1 MPLALASTRGAPCS
15 GAPARPRDPRAPG
28 LARPRPQSLDAGR
41 LSPRRDRILA
51 RDACVAELARAA
63 AARNALDD
71 LPSALPAPLD
81 RLIHFAFRP
90 AAAAAPSV
98 CWHADGQATAA
109 PPPAAAAARPG
120 PPPGQIQ
127 LACIVA
133 ALCHDLR
140 HPGTTNAFQRESQ
153 SFVFLAYGAVSTLE
167 KMHAV
172 PAERAAA
179 GLLRALVEYCHRL
192 ARPAGGG
199 AGAREEGAPSA
210 SGALAEEALEGRRG
224 ELSAAPDDELIE
236 LMFGVPCAD
245 AAADAAC
252 RASNSLA
259 EAGMLAGALAAAL
272 APGPRDP
279 AGAHLAPCRRWRRA
293 PLPPASP
300 ARTPF
305 STPTPPPPPPPPPSP
320 AGSRSRPPWTALVM
334 AHRLPSLFERLSALF
349 RMAICGGGA
358 LAAFLDDFYEV
369 VGVPILIGYGLTE
382 TAPTL
387 TARREVANVAHSAG
401 LPVPGT
407 QVRVVDPETLAPV
420 EAGATG
426 LVVARGPQ
434 VMAGYYKDPEA
445 TAKVLD
451 ADGWFNTGDRGW
463 VTPGGHLVITGRYKD
478 IIVLSNGENI
488 EPAAVEDVLIRS
500 ELIDQVVLV
509 GQDQKSLGA
518 LVVPNLDALRRWAR
532 GRGRGELE
540 RARAGGRQGRRPVP
554 RPNPGV
560 SPEQVDRLFE
570 TEIAKLVRTKASFRP
585 DEKIGAFRL
594 VPEPFTMENGLMTQT
609 LKIKRN
615 EVYDRYEALIR
626 EMYE

>member
-153 SFVFLAYGAVSTLE
+153 SPVFLAYGAVSTLE

-259 EAGMLAGALAAAL
+259 EGGRWRSLCGRRGCSRARLPPPSRRGRVTRGGAPRAVPALAEGTLAAGL
-272 APGPRDP
+272 ARADALLDAHTAAP
-279 AGAHLAPCRRWRRA
+279 APAPAFARRQ
-293 PLPPASP
+293 PKSP
-300 ARTPF
+300 AVDCARHG
-305 STPTPPPPPPPPPSP
+305 PPPPLPLRAGAPAAARPPP
-320 AGSRSRPPWTALVM
+320 
-334 AHRLPSLFERLSALF
+334 LFS
-349 RMAICGGGA
+349 
-358 LAAFLDDFYEV
+358 
-369 VGVPILIGYGLTE
+369 
-382 TAPTL
+382 
-387 TARREVANVAHSAG
+387 
-401 LPVPGT
+401 
-407 QVRVVDPETLAPV
+407 
-420 EAGATG
+420 
-426 LVVARGPQ
+426 
-434 VMAGYYKDPEA
+434 
-445 TAKVLD
+445 
-451 ADGWFNTGDRGW
+451 
-463 VTPGGHLVITGRYKD
+463 
-478 IIVLSNGENI
+478 
-488 EPAAVEDVLIRS
+488 
-500 ELIDQVVLV
+500 
-509 GQDQKSLGA
+509 
-518 LVVPNLDALRRWAR
+518 RRW
-532 GRGRGELE
+532 
-540 RARAGGRQGRRPVP
+540 
-554 RPNPGV
+554 
-560 SPEQVDRLFE
+560 
-570 TEIAKLVRTKASFRP
+570 
-585 DEKIGAFRL
+585 
-594 VPEPFTMENGLMTQT
+594 
-609 LKIKRN
+609 
-615 EVYDRYEALIR
+615 
-626 EMYE
+626 